1 MTDLGKNTN
10 PSAGQ
15 RLESIDRELLE
26 RILACGRQMLR
37 DGLVLGTAGNI
48 SVRVPS
54 GVVITPSSVPYD
66 EIAIEDLCL
75 LDIEGEQVD
84 GRGRPSAET
93 PMHLSIY
100 REAGAGAIVH
110 THSPMAVSVSTVVDE
125 LPAIHYAIAQLGGED
140 VRVAAYERF
149 GSDAL
154 AGATLA
160 ALAGRSAAL
169 LRNHGTVAYGSSLDR
184 AYHRA
189 RLLEWLCD
197 VYWRARAIG
206 EPTILSGEQ
215 LDEVVAEAQRRRYGT
230 VTG

>member
-1 MTDLGKNTN
+1 MDPGNDTN
-10 PSAGQ
+10 PSADQ
-15 RLESIDRELLE
+15 RLESLDRELLE

-48 SVRVPS
+48 SIRVPS

-75 LDIEGEQVD
+75 LDLEGEQVG
-84 GRGRPSAET
+84 GRGRPSSET
-93 PMHLSIY
+93 PMHLSVY
-100 REAGAGAIVH
+100 RETDAAAIVH
-110 THSPMAVSVSTVVDE
+110 AHSPMAVSVSTVVDE
-125 LPAIHYAIAQLGGED
+125 LPAIHYAIAQFGGED
-140 VRVAAYERF
+140 VRVATYERF

-154 AGATLA
+154 ASATLA

-169 LRNHGTVAYGSSLDR
+169 LRNHGTIAYGPSLEQ
-184 AYHRA
+184 AYHRV
-189 RLLEWLCD
+189 RLLEWLCG

-206 EPTILSGEQ
+206 EPAILSAEQ
-215 LDEVVAEAQRRRYGT
+215 LDEVAAESRRRRYGT